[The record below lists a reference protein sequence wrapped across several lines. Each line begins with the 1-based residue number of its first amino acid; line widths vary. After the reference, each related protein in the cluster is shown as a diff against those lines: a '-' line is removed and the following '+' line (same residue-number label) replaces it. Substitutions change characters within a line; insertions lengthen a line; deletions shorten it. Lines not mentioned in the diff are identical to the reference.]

1 MKYFLLSAAL
11 IFCCFTSFSHVVIN
25 EIDADTPSTD
35 TMEFIEL
42 KSTTSNFSLNG
53 YVLVFFNGTTN
64 GDANASYLGKG
75 ILQIQL
81 VSEEKEFYESF
92 VTACSISDT
101 LKITPDVTKP
111 DYIVSGN
118 IKKLCVDKNLIL
130 DQTPPKFEVKEIKRG
145 L

>member
-1 MKYFLLSAAL
+1 MIVAAFSCKEKEPKFDCDCESAT
-11 IFCCFTSFSHVVIN
+11 FRVV
-25 EIDADTPSTD
+25 
-35 TMEFIEL
+35 
-42 KSTTSNFSLNG
+42 K
-53 YVLVFFNGTTN
+53 
-64 GDANASYLGKG
+64 DANASYLGKG

-81 VSEEKEFYESF
+81 VSEDKEVYESF

-111 DYIVSGN
+111 DYVVSGN

-130 DQTPPKFEVKEIKRG
+130 DQMPPKFEVKEIKRG